1 MIRII
6 FLALLFV
13 FSSEQGILKRS
24 GRSKHGRDCYSDAAC
39 EEGLVCKINRCFTK
53 YEAKNLKELGLL
65 EKNLCD
71 LKKKCK
77 GDKICVK
84 HRCVDKNYHVEP
96 KTNRTKDIEDVH
108 LLFSGSIVLNKRAYL
123 SGIKANDAINY
134 DHLFTHIEKSIKN
147 ADLAVATQQTVFHIE
162 NGKFTKN
169 FKNTPKELGDALAK
183 AGFEI
188 VLHASP
194 NAYYHKD
201 KGIINTLNFWKNNHP
216 KVRPLGI
223 SATLQDSEKDCYI
236 INKNNIKIG
245 IINYSGLGIKGIT
258 SKNKFMVNTLAKKKV
273 EEDLPKLKKEV
284 DFLVVCVDWG
294 EKSSSLPSKIQILWA
309 KVFAKCGADL
319 IIGNYPSHVQPVT
332 HVRADNGKTALVM
345 FSLGALVED
354 NGKKTSFLGALANVV
369 ISKANNK
376 TYISSYNLV
385 PTLNHKTTKKYT
397 VYKLSEYDNDLGKE
411 VDPSFS
417 LQKLKKSCRTTMGV
431 FAHCY

>member
-1 MIRII
+1 MSRII

-13 FSSEQGILKRS
+13 LSSEQGILKRS
-24 GRSKHGRDCYSDAAC
+24 RRSKHGQDCFSDAAC
-39 EEGLVCKINRCFTK
+39 EEGLICKINRCFTK

-65 EKNLCD
+65 ETNLCD

-84 HRCVDKNYHVEP
+84 HRCVDKDYHVEP
-96 KTNRTKDIEDVH
+96 KTIRTKDIEDVH

-147 ADLAVATQQTVFHIE
+147 ADLAVAAQQTVFHIE
-162 NGKFTKN
+162 NGKLKKN
-169 FKNTPKELGDALAK
+169 YINTPKELGDALAK

-194 NAYYHKD
+194 NAYAHKD
-201 KGIINTLNFWKNNHP
+201 KGIIDTLNFWKNNHP

-236 INKNNIKIG
+236 VNKNNIKIG
-245 IINYSGLGIKGIT
+245 IINYSGLTVKGIT
-258 SKNKFMVNTLAKKKV
+258 SKNKFMVNTLVKKKV

-294 EKSSSLPSKIQILWA
+294 EKSSSLPSKIQIMWA
-309 KVFAKCGADL
+309 KLFAKCGANL
-319 IIGNYPSHVQPVT
+319 IIGNYPSLVQPVT

-345 FSLGALVED
+345 FSLGSLVED

-376 TYISSYNLV
+376 TYISSYSLI
-385 PTLNHKTTKKYT
+385 PTLNHKTTKQYT
-397 VYKLSEYDNDLGKE
+397 VYKLSEYNDDLGKE
-411 VDPSFS
+411 VDHSFS
-417 LQKLKKSCRTTMGV
+417 LQKLKKSCKIRMGV
-431 FAHCY
+431 FGHCY

>member
-1 MIRII
+1 MSRII

-13 FSSEQGILKRS
+13 LSSEQGILKRS
-24 GRSKHGRDCYSDAAC
+24 RRSKHGQDCFSDAAC
-39 EEGLVCKINRCFTK
+39 EEGLICKINRCFTK

-65 EKNLCD
+65 ETNLCD

-84 HRCVDKNYHVEP
+84 HRCVDKDYHVEP
-96 KTNRTKDIEDVH
+96 KTIRTKDIEDVH

-147 ADLAVATQQTVFHIE
+147 ADLAVAAQQTVFHIE
-162 NGKFTKN
+162 NGKLKKN
-169 FKNTPKELGDALAK
+169 YINTPKELGDALAK

-194 NAYYHKD
+194 NAYAHKD
-201 KGIINTLNFWKNNHP
+201 KGIIDTLNFWKNNHP

-236 INKNNIKIG
+236 VNKNNIKIG
-245 IINYSGLGIKGIT
+245 IINYSGLTVKGIT
-258 SKNKFMVNTLAKKKV
+258 SKNKFMVNTLVKKKV

-294 EKSSSLPSKIQILWA
+294 EKSSSLPSKIQIMWA
-309 KVFAKCGADL
+309 KLFAKCGADL
-319 IIGNYPSHVQPVT
+319 IIGNYPSLVQPVT

-345 FSLGALVED
+345 FSLGSLVED

-376 TYISSYNLV
+376 TYISSYSLI
-385 PTLNHKTTKKYT
+385 PTLNHKTTKQYT
-397 VYKLSEYDNDLGKE
+397 VYKLSEYDDDLGKE

-417 LQKLKKSCRTTMGV
+417 LPKLKKSCRTTMGV